1 LHFKLEA
8 AHVTPRDPFAPPSAA
23 AVDARLE
30 ERAANPDYVLEQQAL
45 DLLFGSL
52 CAGNTDKKFI
62 LLKVTVLNDHYSTN
76 IFDTTRVARHIAA
89 LRDVDKR
96 LASGDLT
103 LVEEV
108 SAVSSGQKLRHFY
121 SFATKY
127 CAHHNALAYPIFD
140 SHVERMLKHFR
151 DQEGFASFRASDLR
165 NYASFV
171 RIVEAFRTFYKL
183 GTFSVREVDIY
194 LWLSGRQA
202 AREAA
207 R

>member
-1 LHFKLEA
+1 M
-8 AHVTPRDPFAPPSAA
+8 TPGDPFAPPSAA
-23 AVDARLE
+23 AVQARLE

-52 CAGNTDKKFI
+52 CAGNTDKRLI
-62 LLKVTVLNDHYSTN
+62 LLKVTALNDHYSTN
-76 IFDTTRVARHIAA
+76 IFDTTRVAMHIAA
-89 LRDVDKR
+89 LKGVDAR

-108 SAVSSGQKLRHFY
+108 AAVSSGQKLRHFY

-127 CAHHNALAYPIFD
+127 CAHHNVLAYPIFD

-151 DQEGFASFRASDLR
+151 DQDGFATFRASDLR
-165 NYASFV
+165 SYARFV
-171 RIVEAFRTFYKL
+171 QVVEAFRTFYKL
-183 GTFSVREVDIY
+183 GTFSVREVDVF